1 MRGKF
6 ILAFSLLSSVLFL
19 FSSCGMPTY
28 HNFNYFSNTIQ
39 VSSSL
44 SSVPGIDTDYLAV
57 YRVIINDVDPYLSQ
71 INESSPAVLLM
82 YSLAPSAASGLTS
95 DFNSIYRGGSS
106 RYYNGTPVSF
116 ESDGSLEN
124 VSSTYESKE
133 IKLYRF
139 SDSGGYNTLS
149 SSPNYTWN
157 NGSGLELDTY
167 YYFAFRTVDS
177 VSDNQTFDLVMDVY
191 SRSSSASGS
200 DETVV
205 EESIILKRTGTAS
218 TGGVSFLRTSSGTAD
233 YSFYDQN
240 ESSYTINLYLTVN
253 LMPGNDAEFNN
264 IYWYELRK
272 TSFDIE

>member
-28 HNFNYFSNTIQ
+28 HNFSYFSNTIQ

-57 YRVIINDVDPYLSQ
+57 YRVIINDVDPYLYQ

-95 DFNSIYRGGSS
+95 DFNTIYRGGSS

-139 SDSGGYNTLS
+139 SGSEGNNLS
-149 SSPNYTWN
+149 SSPAYTWN

-200 DETVV
+200 DETVA
-205 EESIILKRTGTAS
+205 EESIILKRAGTGS
-218 TGGVSFLRTSSGTAD
+218 SGGVSFLRTSSGIAD

-240 ESSYTINLYLTVN
+240 ETSYTINLYLTVN
-253 LMPGNDAEFNN
+253 IMPGNDAEFNN
-264 IYWYELRK
+264 IYWYDLRK

>member
-28 HNFNYFSNTIQ
+28 HNFNYFSNTIH

-82 YSLAPSAASGLTS
+82 YSLVPSAASGLTS

-157 NGSGLELDTY
+157 NNGSGLFLDKY
-167 YYFAFRTVDS
+167 YYFAFRTDS
-177 VSDNQTFDLVMDVY
+177 SSDNQSFSIVMDVY
-191 SRSSSASGS
+191 KRSSASSSVDDSELDPIDSVTLRRANGDS
-200 DETVV
+200 FPRQSLDTGDFSYYTLDET
-205 EESIILKRTGTAS
+205 
-218 TGGVSFLRTSSGTAD
+218 
-233 YSFYDQN
+233 
-240 ESSYTINLYLTVN
+240 YTINLYLTVN
-253 LMPGNDAEFNN
+253 LMPGNNAEFNN